1 MYGSEG
7 FCINW
12 FIFLI
17 TIMALASRVQA
28 DVSINT
34 VNDRCT
40 VTNTGQ
46 SLPLQLTSP
55 CELVKVD
62 YKDHDYYQY
71 DKSKVYIVAGQA
83 APSSQL
89 TKWSV
94 TEEDRCSLQSQAV
107 VVTEGKMRLSA
118 VRENALTCPD
128 IGLDE
133 KVYRDFFE
141 STKAN

>member
-107 VVTEGKMRLSA
+107 VVTEGKMRVSA

-141 STKAN
+141 SAKAN

>member
-1 MYGSEG
+1 
-7 FCINW
+7 
-12 FIFLI
+12 
-17 TIMALASRVQA
+17 MALASRVQA

-133 KVYRDFFE
+133 KMYRDFFE
-141 STKAN
+141 STKPN

>member
-107 VVTEGKMRLSA
+107 VVTGGKMRLSA

-133 KVYRDFFE
+133 KVYHDFFE

>member
-107 VVTEGKMRLSA
+107 VVTEGKMRVSA

>member
-1 MYGSEG
+1 MVLGNFS
-7 FCINW
+7 INR
-12 FIFLI
+12 FTFLFAI
-17 TIMALASRVQA
+17 LGVASCAQA
-28 DVSINT
+28 DVSVSM
-34 VNDRCT
+34 VNDQCMA
-40 VTNTGQ
+40 NSTGE
-46 SLPLQLTSP
+46 SLALQLTSP
-55 CELVKVD
+55 CELVKID

-83 APSSQL
+83 APSAKL

-94 TEEDRCSLQSQAV
+94 TEDDRCSLQSQAV
-107 VVTEGKMRLSA
+107 VVTEGKMWLSA

>member
-133 KVYRDFFE
+133 KMYRDFFE
-141 STKAN
+141 STKPN

>member
-1 MYGSEG
+1 
-7 FCINW
+7 
-12 FIFLI
+12 
-17 TIMALASRVQA
+17 MALASRAQA

-34 VNDRCT
+34 VNERCT

-46 SLPLQLTSP
+46 GLILQLTPP

-62 YKDHDYYQY
+62 YQY
-71 DKSKVYIVAGQA
+71 DESKVYIIAGQA
-83 APSSQL
+83 APLAKL

-107 VVTEGKMRLSA
+107 VVAEGKMRLSA

-141 STKAN
+141 SAKAN

>member
-1 MYGSEG
+1 
-7 FCINW
+7 
-12 FIFLI
+12 
-17 TIMALASRVQA
+17 MALASRVQA

-107 VVTEGKMRLSA
+107 VVTEGKMRVSA

-133 KVYRDFFE
+133 KVYRDFFD

>member
-1 MYGSEG
+1 MYGSES
-7 FCINW
+7 FCINR

-17 TIMALASRVQA
+17 TIMALASRAQA

-34 VNDRCT
+34 VNERCT

-46 SLPLQLTSP
+46 SLILQLTPP

-71 DKSKVYIVAGQA
+71 DESKVYIVAGQA

-133 KVYRDFFE
+133 KMYQDFFE

>member
-1 MYGSEG
+1 MYGSED

-107 VVTEGKMRLSA
+107 VVTEGKMRLPA

>member
-107 VVTEGKMRLSA
+107 VVTEGKMRVSA

-133 KVYRDFFE
+133 KVYRDFFD